1 MANIVQTF
9 PRGNSGGSG
18 SGHTILNTDGTAVA
32 QESKMQFKGLS
43 VTDNSSD
50 GKTEVAGIGLNQDS
64 INDIAES
71 LDSAPAI
78 VIGDANNYST
88 TERLVGKWINGK
100 PLYQK
105 TLVYNN
111 SWSGATAI
119 TIGTLPSDA
128 EEAFIVSGYFIN
140 TYTNF
145 GPNGTYF
152 MLNSTGRNVED
163 TKYDTY
169 SYYNPSNKTVVL
181 LTVTNTA
188 GSKIL
193 ATL

>member
-9 PRGNSGGSG
+9 PRVNSGGSG

-50 GKTEVAGIGLNQDS
+50 GKSEVAGIGLNQDS

-100 PLYQK
+100 PIYRKTISIDALPNNTFGSYPTNISNIEKENLSKETQSNNIAQDSPKTKSQK
-105 TLVYNN
+105 LLN
-111 SWSGATAI
+111 I
-119 TIGTLPSDA
+119 LDPK
-128 EEAFIVSGYFIN
+128 
-140 TYTNF
+140 TYHK
-145 GPNGTYF
+145 
-152 MLNSTGRNVED
+152 S
-163 TKYDTY
+163 
-169 SYYNPSNKTVVL
+169 
-181 LTVTNTA
+181 
-188 GSKIL
+188 
-193 ATL
+193 